1 MRTLQWRHAGL
12 AALLV
17 ATAALYLW
25 HLSINRY
32 GNDFYAA
39 AAQAGAQSW
48 SAWFFGALDAHNFI
62 TVDKPPAAL
71 WVTGLSVRLFG
82 MNPWAV
88 LAPEALMGV
97 AAVAVLYATVRRSWA
112 GQPYAAFAGL
122 LAGAVLAVTPAAA
135 LMFRFNNPDALLVL
149 LLVVAAYC
157 LTRAVESAS
166 WRWLSAAG
174 AVLGTAFLTKMLQG
188 FLVLP
193 AFAITYLLLAATTW
207 RRRLLHLL
215 AGAGAL
221 IVAAGWWVL
230 TVQLMSPA
238 NRPYIGGSTDDT
250 ELDLAFGYNGISRIV
265 GGEHHASARY
275 GHGLA
280 RLFTAEVGNEIG
292 WLLPAAVVA
301 ALFGLYLT
309 ARHRLPRTELAA
321 LVMWTGWLL
330 TTALVLGYMNGM
342 LHPYYTVALAPTIGA
357 LLGCGVAWAW
367 RYRAHL
373 DGRFALAAISATA
386 AVSGVILLH
395 RNGIG
400 PDWLPWS
407 ITAVALLAVAAL
419 FVGRRLAAL
428 GLTLAAVAGLVP
440 VTGFAVATV
449 ATPHQGTQPATVAE
463 SSGGSWMG
471 DLSTNT
477 GLVAMLAATRTAWSA
492 ATNGSQPAAALEIA
506 SGTSVMAVGGW
517 SGDPVPTLQ
526 QFIDDV
532 HRGRITYYVEA
543 GRRPRGEVIR
553 APNRTNAHTREI
565 ADWVSAHYPALKVG
579 SSTVYRLI

>member
-1 MRTLQWRHAGL
+1 MTTSRWQHAGL
-12 AALLV
+12 FALLA

-25 HLSINRY
+25 HLSINGY

-48 SAWFFGALDAHNFI
+48 SAWFYGALDARNFI

-71 WVTGLSVRLFG
+71 WITGLSVRLFG
-82 MNPWAV
+82 MNPWSV
-88 LAPEALMGV
+88 LVPEALMGV
-97 AAVAVLYATVRRSWA
+97 AAVAVLYATVRRSFS
-112 GQPYAAFAGL
+112 GRPYAPVAGL

-166 WRWLSAAG
+166 WRWLVAAG

-193 AFAITYLLLAATTW
+193 AFGLTYLLLAPASW
-207 RRRLLHLL
+207 RRRLYHLL
-215 AGAGAL
+215 AAGGAL
-221 IVAAGWWVL
+221 VVAAGWWVL
-230 TVQLMSPA
+230 TVQLVPPSD
-238 NRPYIGGSTDDT
+238 RPYIGGSTDDT
-250 ELDLAFGYNGISRIV
+250 ELDLALGYNGISRIV
-265 GGEHHASARY
+265 GGEHHAGARY

-292 WLLPAAVVA
+292 WLLPAAVA
-301 ALFGLYLT
+301 AAGFGLYLA

-321 LVMWTGWLL
+321 LVMWTGWLV
-330 TTALVLGYMNGM
+330 TTSVVLGYMNGM
-342 LHPYYTVALAPTIGA
+342 LHPYYTVSLAPAIGA
-357 LLGCGVAWAW
+357 LLGCGVVWAW
-367 RYRAHL
+367 RGRARL
-373 DGRFALAAISATA
+373 DARIALAVLASTA
-386 AVSGVILLH
+386 ALSGINLLH
-395 RNGIG
+395 RNMIG
-400 PDWLPWS
+400 PTWLVWA
-407 ITAVALLAVAAL
+407 ITAVAV
-419 FVGRRLAAL
+419 LAAI
-428 GLTLAAVAGLVP
+428 GLIVGHRVAVPGLVLAAVGGLIP

-449 ATPHQGTQPATVAE
+449 TTPHRGTQPVTVNQ
-463 SSGGSWMG
+463 SSGWLG
-471 DLSTNT
+471 DLAENHE
-477 GLVAMLAATRTAWSA
+477 LAAMLAATRTTWSA

-506 SGTSVMAVGGW
+506 SGTAVMAVGGW
-517 SGDPVPTLQ
+517 SGDPVPTLP

-532 HRGRITYYVEA
+532 HAGRITYYVEA
-543 GRRPRGEVIR
+543 GHRLHGEVIR

-565 ADWVSAHYPALKVG
+565 ADWVAAHYTPVPMG